1 MVEPADSLRWISRA
15 FLCAL
20 FLVTLSVNADQ
31 TEKIYALI
39 DQDKLSDAM
48 QQTKSLLKE
57 TPDDPSLLFAQA
69 IIAEKSGST
78 EEAIR
83 IYQGLTLSHPELLEP
98 FNNLAIH
105 YARAGDYKS
114 AISTL
119 ELAMQ
124 VHPSVA
130 TAYRNLTAIYEQLA
144 SAAYRKALDSNAPIQ
159 PLELA
164 ALDKIDP
171 NTPGATT
178 DQPRLVASVENYLN
192 ESLDPDQDTNKVVV
206 PGPVVEPSAAS
217 IAGSIQSVETKQPEN
232 PEVVAEVIET
242 RGAETAESPTKI
254 EDESPAPEP
263 VIVAAVTPAAEA
275 KQAAEDATAQQ
286 QALIDRVKSWAD
298 AWSDRDV
305 DRYLAHYSG
314 DFEPRDNLSLED
326 WKKQRYGRLRWREFI
341 IVNPS
346 KYSVSITGDSAT
358 VNFTQYYKS
367 ERFEDTI
374 RKTLKFQKEKGEWLI
389 TKELI

>member
-1 MVEPADSLRWISRA
+1 MVEPTDSLRVRSRV
-15 FLCAL
+15 LICAL
-20 FLVTLSVNADQ
+20 FLVTSSAYADP

-48 QQTKSLLKE
+48 QQTRSLLE
-57 TPDDPSLLFAQA
+57 ESPDNPSLLFAQA
-69 IIAEKSGST
+69 IIAEKRGST

-171 NTPGATT
+171 NTPGAIT

-206 PGPVVEPSAAS
+206 PGPVVEAPADSTV
-217 IAGSIQSVETKQPEN
+217 GSIQSKDAKQQME

-242 RGAETAESPTKI
+242 PGIETVKSSAKV
-254 EDESPAPEP
+254 EDESPTPEP

-275 KQAAEDATAQQ
+275 KQAVEEATEQK

-298 AWSDRDV
+298 AWSNRDV

-314 DFEPRDNLSLED
+314 DFEPRDSLSLED

-346 KYSVSITGDSAT
+346 KYSVSIEGDTAT

-374 RKTLKFQKEKGEWLI
+374 RKTLKFQREKGKWLI

>member
-1 MVEPADSLRWISRA
+1 MVQPTDSRPLKSRV
-15 FLCAL
+15 LICAL
-20 FLVTLSVNADQ
+20 LFVTLSVNADP

-39 DQDKLSDAM
+39 EQDKLSDAM
-48 QQTKSLLKE
+48 QQTKSLLE
-57 TPDDPSLLFAQA
+57 ESPGDPSLLFAQA
-69 IIAEKSGST
+69 IIAEKNGST

-83 IYQGLTLSHPELLEP
+83 IYQGLTLSNPELLEP

-144 SAAYRKALDSNAPIQ
+144 SAAYRKALDSNAPIE

-171 NTPGATT
+171 ATPGTAT
-178 DQPRLVASVENYLN
+178 DQPRLVASVENYLS
-192 ESLDPDQDTNKVVV
+192 ESLDPNQDAKVVV
-206 PGPVVEPSAAS
+206 PNPVADDPAESIVEPV
-217 IAGSIQSVETKQPEN
+217 QSVDEKAQKEL
-232 PEVVAEVIET
+232 EVVAEVVKTPVPET
-242 RGAETAESPTKI
+242 TESSTKI
-254 EDESPAPEP
+254 EEETPAPEP
-263 VIVAAVTPAAEA
+263 IIVAAVTPAAEA
-275 KQAAEDATAQQ
+275 KQAVEEATEQKQ
-286 QALIDRVKSWAD
+286 GLIDQIKSWAS

-305 DRYLAHYSG
+305 DRYLAHYSE
-314 DFEPRDNLSLED
+314 DFKPRDNMTLGD

-341 IVNPS
+341 IVEPS
-346 KYSVSITGDSAT
+346 EYNISIEGDTAT

-374 RKTLKFQKEKGEWLI
+374 RKTLNFQKEKGKWLI
-389 TKELI
+389 IEELI

>member
-1 MVEPADSLRWISRA
+1 MARPADSPRVKSRV
-15 FLCAL
+15 LMCAL
-20 FLVTLSVNADQ
+20 LFVTLSVSADP

-39 DQDKLSDAM
+39 EQDKLSDAM
-48 QQTKSLLKE
+48 QETKSLLE
-57 TPDDPSLLFAQA
+57 ESPDDPSLLFAQA
-69 IIAEKSGST
+69 IIAEKNGST

-144 SAAYRKALDSNAPIQ
+144 SAAYRKALDSNAPIE

-171 NTPGATT
+171 ATPGTAS

-192 ESLDPDQDTNKVVV
+192 ESLDPDQNDNKVVV
-206 PGPVVEPSAAS
+206 PNPVADDPAESLAEPV
-217 IAGSIQSVETKQPEN
+217 QSEDVNEQKEPK
-232 PEVVAEVIET
+232 VVAEVVKTPVTET
-242 RGAETAESPTKI
+242 TDSSANI
-254 EDESPAPEP
+254 EDEAPAPEP
-263 VIVAAVTPAAEA
+263 IIVAAVTPAAEA
-275 KQAAEDATAQQ
+275 KQAVEDATEQKQ
-286 QALIDRVKSWAD
+286 ELIDRIKSWAN

-305 DRYLAHYSG
+305 DRYLAHYSE
-314 DFEPRDNLSLED
+314 DFKPRDNLTLED

-341 IVNPS
+341 IVEPS
-346 KYSVSITGDSAT
+346 EYSISVEGDTAT

-374 RKTLKFQKEKGEWLI
+374 RKTLNFQKEKGKWLI